1 MQQLLIVVGIIM
13 ILQFFTGI
21 FHIKYYQRVLR
32 KMSKRSEGF
41 LGVGMNQR
49 KFKLGQVCIIV
60 TDPKGVIEECR
71 LLSGMTIFSRFRKE
85 KRFEGQSIFQMDWT
99 GMEKWREVAEN
110 AIGMIQKEMEKK
122 ESVEMAEATKT
133 KIGMEL
139 VEL

>member
-85 KRFEGQSIFQMDWT
+85 KRFEGQSIFQMDWI

>member
-60 TDPKGVIEECR
+60 TNPKGVIEECR